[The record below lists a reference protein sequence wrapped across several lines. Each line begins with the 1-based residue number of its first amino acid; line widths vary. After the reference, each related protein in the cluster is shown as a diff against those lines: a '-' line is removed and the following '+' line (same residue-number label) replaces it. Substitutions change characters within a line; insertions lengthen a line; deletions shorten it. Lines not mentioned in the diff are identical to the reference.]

1 MDTLTDA
8 RQRPDARLL
17 VVEDEPN
24 ILELLSASLR
34 YAGFDVVTAAAGTEA
49 VQAAQRHRPDLIV
62 LDVMLPDMDGS
73 VVATVAIFLPA
84 FFLVAISGPF
94 VPRLRQSRLTGAALD
109 GVNVAALALMIVV
122 TYQLARTAFVDWPT
136 AALGMLSVWLLL
148 RYRLNSAWLVVG
160 GAITGALASTL
171 HLG

>member
-1 MDTLTDA
+1 VELAWLFLKLGAIAFGGPPAHIAMM
-8 RQRPDARLL
+8 
-17 VVEDEPN
+17 EDE
-24 ILELLSASLR
+24 
-34 YAGFDVVTAAAGTEA
+34 VVTRRGWLRREEFLDFLGAANVIPGPTSTELALHVGRIRAGW
-49 VQAAQRHRPDLIV
+49 LW
-62 LDVMLPDMDGS
+62 LS
-73 VVATVAIFLPA
+73 V
-84 FFLVAISGPF
+84 

-109 GVNVAALALMIVV
+109 GVNVAALALMAVV

-136 AALGMLSVWLLL
+136 AALGMLSLWLLL